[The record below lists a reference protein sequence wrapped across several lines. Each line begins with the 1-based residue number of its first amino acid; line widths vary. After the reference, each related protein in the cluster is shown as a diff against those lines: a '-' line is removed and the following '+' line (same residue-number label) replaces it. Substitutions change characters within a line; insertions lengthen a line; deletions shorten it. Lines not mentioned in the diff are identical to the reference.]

1 MDETYLICLR
11 LDAVDT
17 WFAWASSDS
26 GNDYFRTVDDLLLW
40 SSDRQSLASHIRNSD
55 EIDCIQET
63 AYLDL
68 DSYLNG
74 LKRGLNLDSD
84 LAINIWNLLTDL
96 ENSIGGTTT
105 DLFGTGVTGAADVY
119 ERLFS
124 LSSAGEIVGLPAT
137 SLQSGDLL
145 ILTSVFTSG
154 CALFR
159 QCISEGCK
167 AQPAA

>member
-1 MDETYLICLR
+1 
-11 LDAVDT
+11 
-17 WFAWASSDS
+17 
-26 GNDYFRTVDDLLLW
+26 
-40 SSDRQSLASHIRNSD
+40 
-55 EIDCIQET
+55 
-63 AYLDL
+63 
-68 DSYLNG
+68 